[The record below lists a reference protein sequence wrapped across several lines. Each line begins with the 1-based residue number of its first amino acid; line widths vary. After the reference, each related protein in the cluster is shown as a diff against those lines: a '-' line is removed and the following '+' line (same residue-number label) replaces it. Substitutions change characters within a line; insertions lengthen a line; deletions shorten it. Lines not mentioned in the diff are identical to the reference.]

1 MLNPPGL
8 SGEPVSVYSIKECV
22 QLYGKSTSASVER
35 IIRMYPVNRYTLC
48 FSNKKEERANGYIA
62 HKALSRGKY
71 LSCIPKHTTQ
81 DGIQSSLSAPRAPE
95 SG

>member
-1 MLNPPGL
+1 MLRLAFDFIITWRETRTRPNA
-8 SGEPVSVYSIKECV
+8 Y
-22 QLYGKSTSASVER
+22 ER

>member
-1 MLNPPGL
+1 MQSKQYFTKIKNYPHEK
-8 SGEPVSVYSIKECV
+8 STEP
-22 QLYGKSTSASVER
+22 TSASVER